1 MNYVI
6 ENIESGS
13 RQVIEGVNPEYV
25 DLRAF
30 CTLPVT
36 EEWLEEWDYCI
47 EFKKELLRTDEGVSY
62 EIHLSD
68 DYRLVE
74 SPIDEESRR
83 YLEAMKKEL
92 TKGRTVLFMDNDTVG
107 NHYVNC
113 PGNRVEDDLDDVMAE
128 RPCRCPFD
136 KRTVGWCGCGC
147 FYYCSVFN
155 GDDGKVCHPKSDS
168 KVITD
173 ALNKIEKLLETK

>member
-6 ENIESGS
+6 ENIKSGF
-13 RQVIEGVNPEYV
+13 REVIEGVNPEYT
-25 DLRAF
+25 DLKAF

-68 DYRLVE
+68 DYRLAEVPLIKYE
-74 SPIDEESRR
+74 RV
-83 YLEAMKKEL
+83 YLEEMKKEL
-92 TKGRTVLFMDNDTVG
+92 TKGRTVLFEDNNVVG
-107 NHYVNC
+107 NRYVNC
-113 PGNRVEDDLDDVMAE
+113 PGNRVEDNLAGMMTG

-136 KRTVGWCGCGC
+136 KRTVGYHEYGC
-147 FYYCSVFN
+147 FNYCSVFN
-155 GDDGKVCHPKSDS
+155 GDDGKVCHPKADS

-173 ALNKIEKLLETK
+173 TLNKIEKLLETK